1 MKFLVA
7 LVGGWINMSE
17 QLAVAHTAPL
27 HRNLPGSAYAEDV
40 IDEDL
45 ERVIN
50 FYVGSIDVRYD
61 RLVAAGIAHTNH
73 MDYLTLDVETTLVD
87 RFCEQFGHINFW
99 DVRQELF
106 VDKKYLKPFESAKA
120 NFLANLALETKRWP
134 SKPEAR

>member
-1 MKFLVA
+1 MKFLVTF
-7 LVGGWINMSE
+7 VGGWINMAE
-17 QLAVAHTAPL
+17 QLPVVHTASL
-27 HRNLPGSAYAEDV
+27 HKNLPGSVYAEAI
-40 IDEDL
+40 IDE
-45 ERVIN
+45 EFGRVIN
-50 FYVGSIDVRYD
+50 LYVSSIDVRYD

-106 VDKKYLKPFESAKA
+106 VDKKYFKPFESAKA
-120 NFLANLALETKRWP
+120 NFLASLALETKRWP